1 MTQIATE
8 KTNVV
13 GIRFQKL
20 GKLYHFKVKENG
32 EVDAGDH
39 VIVDTKRGQQLGQV
53 IAYVPSEEAHRQ
65 KGMRFVQRKATPRDL
80 VMKQVWETKE
90 LDALIS
96 CRETASQQNIKDAKF
111 IKAEYSFD
119 GSWITFH
126 YTTENKNLNI
136 NPLKQALTKKMRTRV
151 EMRLIGPRDVAKI
164 MGGFGACGAPRCCST
179 FLTEFSPISIRM
191 AKEQGVS
198 LSPQE
203 ITGMCGRLR
212 CCLVYEYEQYVEAK
226 KTLPKVGKVIGTPYG
241 EGKVRD
247 VRVLRDSVVVV
258 IDGEWKE
265 VFRHEFEPLDE
276 LNALKEK
283 AAAGCSKH
291 ESGGCDCGRKSE
303 TPVAAENVDAQQTVS
318 QSKEEAESK
327 SGKSSTQRSSKQRS
341 GKRRNRRSRQRNQK
355 PNDKN

>member
-1 MTQIATE
+1 MTVMATE
-8 KTNVV
+8 KTDVV

-20 GKLYHFKVKENG
+20 GKLYHFMVNDNEDI
-32 EVDAGDH
+32 EAGDH
-39 VIVDTKRGQQLGQV
+39 VIVETKRGQQLGQV
-53 IAYVPSEEAHRQ
+53 IAYVPSDQAHRQ
-65 KGMRFVQRKATPRDL
+65 KGMRYVERKANPRDL

-96 CRETASQQNIKDAKF
+96 CREAASKLKINDAKF
-111 IKAEYSFD
+111 VKAEYSFD

-126 YTTENKNLNI
+126 YTTENKNLDI
-136 NPLKQALTKKMRTRV
+136 NPLKQSLGKSLRTRI

-191 AKEQGVS
+191 AKSQGVS

-212 CCLVYEYEQYVEAK
+212 CCLVFEYEQYVEAK

-276 LNALKEK
+276 LKALQDK

-291 ESGGCDCGRKSE
+291 EGGGCDCGRKSAPDLVIDEVPAE
-303 TPVAAENVDAQQTVS
+303 T
-318 QSKEEAESK
+318 
-327 SGKSSTQRSSKQRS
+327 SSLIDDQVEPTSEQASSETKPEK
-341 GKRRNRRSRQRNQK
+341 GRNRRSRRGNRRSNKRN
-355 PNDKN
+355 

>member
-1 MTQIATE
+1 MAAITTE

-20 GKLYHFKVKENG
+20 GKLYHFQVRDNKDL
-32 EVDAGDH
+32 DAGDH
-39 VIVDTKRGQQLGQV
+39 VIVETKRGQQLGQI
-53 IAYVPSEEAHRQ
+53 IAFVPPSQAHRP
-65 KGMRFVQRKATPRDL
+65 KGMSYVQRRATPRDL

-96 CRETASQQNIKDAKF
+96 CREAAARLKIKDAKF
-111 IKAEYSFD
+111 IKAEFSFD

-126 YTTENKNLNI
+126 YATENKSLNI
-136 NPLKQALTKKMRTRV
+136 NLLKQSLNKALRTRV
-151 EMRLIGPRDVAKI
+151 EMRHIGPRDVAKI

-212 CCLVYEYEQYVEAK
+212 CCLVFEFQQYVEAK
-226 KTLPKVGKVIGTPYG
+226 KTLPRVGKRIDTPYG

-283 AAAGCSKH
+283 AAKGCGRH
-291 ESGGCDCGRKSE
+291 ESGGCDCGRKSSPQQFAPQESAPQKSAPQPEKKVE
-303 TPVAAENVDAQQTVS
+303 T
-318 QSKEEAESK
+318 K
-327 SGKSSTQRSSKQRS
+327 SDQSSKQNSGKKSRRRSGRRSNRRS
-341 GKRRNRRSRQRNQK
+341 GKRN
-355 PNDKN
+355 